1 LPDKEVVIAKTEAL
15 AVLQKFEL
23 LDEIELLYGD
33 EAGFNLTPKIPY
45 GWQKKGIQTG
55 LPAEK
60 GGTTNV
66 FGMISRLGSLHTY
79 STPESINSAFM
90 IESITHFCQFHQ
102 KKRTILVLDN
112 ASWHTSA
119 AFTAQIPIWE
129 AQELFVFYLPTY
141 SPHLNFAETLWRK
154 TKYEWLQ
161 LNDSKDAETLR
172 AALQRIFSNY
182 GTSYRINTPQLE

>member
-1 LPDKEVVIAKTEAL
+1 M
-15 AVLQKFEL
+15 
-23 LDEIELLYGD
+23 
-33 EAGFNLTPKIPY
+33 
-45 GWQKKGIQTG
+45 G

-66 FGMISRLGSLHTY
+66 FGMISRLGTLHTY

-90 IESITHFCQFHQ
+90 IEAITHFCQFHR
-102 KKRTILVLDN
+102 KKTTVLVLDN

-119 AFTAQIPIWE
+119 AFENQIPVWE
-129 AQELFVFYLPTY
+129 AQDLFVFYLPTY

-161 LNDSKDAETLR
+161 FKDYKDAETLR
-172 AALQRIFSNY
+172 AALQTSFSNY
-182 GTSYRINTPQLE
+182 GTLYQINTPKLD

>member
-1 LPDKEVVIAKTEAL
+1 MR
-15 AVLQKFEL
+15 
-23 LDEIELLYGD
+23 DEIELLYGD

-45 GWQKKGIQTG
+45 GWQKTGTQTG

-66 FGMISRLGSLHTY
+66 FGMISRMGSLHTY
-79 STPESINSAFM
+79 STSESINSAFM
-90 IESITHFCQFHQ
+90 IESITSFCQTHLHTR
-102 KKRTILVLDN
+102 KLTVLVLDN

-119 AFTAQIPIWE
+119 AFSAQIPGWE
-129 AQELFVFYLPTY
+129 EKGLFLFFLPTY

-161 LNDSKDAETLR
+161 FRDYENAETLR
-172 AALQRIFSNY
+172 TALQMIFSNY
-182 GTSYRINTPQLE
+182 GTQYLIHTPLLE

>member
-1 LPDKEVVIAKTEAL
+1 MELE
-15 AVLQKFEL
+15 VLQKLEFL
-23 LDEIELLYGD
+23 GEIDLFYGD

-45 GWQKKGIQTG
+45 GWQKTGTQTG

-90 IESITHFCQFHQ
+90 IESITQFCTMHLHA
-102 KKRTILVLDN
+102 RTLTVLVLDN

-119 AFTAQIPIWE
+119 AFRAQIPVWE
-129 AQELFVFYLPTY
+129 EKGLLVFYLPTY

-161 LNDSKDAETLR
+161 FIDSENEETLR
-172 AALQRIFSNY
+172 TALHRIFSNY
-182 GTSYRINTPQLE
+182 GTQYRINTPLLE